1 MNCYATNRNWSDRFL
16 PEIKQLIGGHL
27 LETSPD
33 PFDHMEATDLMMLDA
48 RDMRVAARVRRP
60 GYARRYPHQFTVRSA
75 VASGRQTE
83 LSKIVNGNGDWMFY
97 GHSNADQSR
106 LESWSLIDL
115 RAFRAGIIR
124 NSVNQAQIVM
134 GDQKNPDGTRFK
146 WFDVRSFPSEPPL
159 VVASSG
165 ATSDY

>member
-1 MNCYATNRNWSDRFL
+1 MNCYTTNRNWSDRFL

-27 LETSPD
+27 LETSSD

-60 GYARRYPHQFTVRSA
+60 GYAQRYPHQFTIRSA

-97 GHSNADQSR
+97 GHSNAQQTGLDA
-106 LESWSLIDL
+106 WSLIDL
-115 RAFRAGIIR
+115 RAFRAGLIR
-124 NSVNQAQIVM
+124 HRANTPNIVM
-134 GDQKNPDGTRFK
+134 GDQRNADGTRFK
-146 WFDVRSFPSEPPL
+146 WFDMRSFPTEPPL
-159 VVASSG
+159 VVASSTTAIG
-165 ATSDY
+165 H